1 MSHNVV
7 KVDGQVPSKEGQV
20 NLNLADF
27 TDLGSFSDGDVLAY
41 DSASAEWVG
50 TPPVATRTPSASVLV
65 GRGESVTY
73 STSGQTLA
81 ANQTFCV
88 YDSAPLNNISSSV
101 TINKIGSTN
110 WVQSYTLGVGK
121 YELYA
126 QFGAKFSA
134 TGELVIA
141 WDDASGNKR
150 SSMAVQPNPTAR
162 AGAPTNAVGYINVAS
177 GTVTVR
183 LRIYYSTNATTADGG
198 LIAQS
203 SMVAIRKLT

>member
-1 MSHNVV
+1 MSHNLV

-27 TDLGSFSDGDVLAY
+27 TDLGSFADGEVLVY
-41 DSASAEWVG
+41 DSASAEWAG
-50 TPPVATRTPSASVLV
+50 ASPVATRAPSASVLV
-65 GRGESVTY
+65 GRGESVAY
-73 STSGQTLA
+73 STNGQSLA

-162 AGAPTNAVGYINVAS
+162 AGASTNAVGYINVES

-203 SMVAIRKLT
+203 SMVAIRKLA